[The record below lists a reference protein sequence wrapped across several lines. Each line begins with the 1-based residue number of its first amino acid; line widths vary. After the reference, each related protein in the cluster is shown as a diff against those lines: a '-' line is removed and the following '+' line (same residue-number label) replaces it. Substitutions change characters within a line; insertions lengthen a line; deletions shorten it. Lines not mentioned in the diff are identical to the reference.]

1 MRSKLLT
8 LAAALALPV
17 AMATTVQ
24 ADNAWLGGAGVP
36 LDHWDEATNWDSG
49 VVPQSAT
56 ERHIDPNAA
65 DDLNVARF
73 KLDGTNTL
81 VDSSVNATAF
91 AVQLGAPK
99 EVDPNGNPLPFPLD
113 SQSASNTFNM
123 TGGSVTQ
130 QGNFGTN
137 IGRGRNYDPN
147 HLVQFNMS
155 GGLYNA
161 SIFTVPE
168 AFGPSG
174 PSIGLNA
181 EAHFS
186 GDAEM
191 HTDLL
196 RLGSNDANSLVT
208 ISGSAKVVLDD
219 TNNGFSTGVLW
230 IETFEDPN
238 DTGGTSLLEITEW
251 GELWV
256 RGEWHTDE
264 NGDGQRGKA
273 TATEYQYFLD
283 EYVSRGWLTAGGG
296 TLYHGFFDPDGNGNG
311 TIIFS
316 AHPIPEP
323 ATIGL
328 LALACPWLLRRRF
341 R

>member
-1 MRSKLLT
+1 MRSRLLT
-8 LAAALALPV
+8 LAIALALPIG
-17 AMATTVQ
+17 MATSVQ
-24 ADNAWLGGAGVP
+24 ADNVWQGGTGTP
-36 LDHWDEATNWDSG
+36 LNIWDDPNNWDSG
-49 VVPQSAT
+49 IVPQSAT

-65 DDLNVARF
+65 DDLNVARM

-91 AVQLGAPK
+91 AVQVGHT
-99 EVDPNGNPLPFPLD
+99 VDVGVFPLD
-113 SQSASNTFNM
+113 SQSASNTFTM

-186 GDAEM
+186 GNSEM

-196 RLGSNDANSLVT
+196 RLGSQDANSLVT
-208 ISGSAKVVLDD
+208 ISGSAKVILDD
-219 TNNGFSTGVLW
+219 NNNGFSPGVLW
-230 IETFEDPN
+230 IEAFEDPN

-251 GELWV
+251 GQLYIK
-256 RGEWHTDE
+256 GEWWTDE

-273 TATEYQYFLD
+273 TASEYQYFLD

-296 TLYHGFFDPDGNGNG
+296 TLYSGFFDPDGNGDG

-323 ATIGL
+323 ATLGL